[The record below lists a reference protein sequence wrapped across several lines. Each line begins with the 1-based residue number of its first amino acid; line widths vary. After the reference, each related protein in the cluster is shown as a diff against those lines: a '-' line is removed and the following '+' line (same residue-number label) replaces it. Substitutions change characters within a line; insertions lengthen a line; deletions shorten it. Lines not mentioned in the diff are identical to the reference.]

1 MKHFIGDKVYNKII
15 NIEHTLDKVG
25 LIIVMF

>member
-25 LIIVMF
+25 LIVMF